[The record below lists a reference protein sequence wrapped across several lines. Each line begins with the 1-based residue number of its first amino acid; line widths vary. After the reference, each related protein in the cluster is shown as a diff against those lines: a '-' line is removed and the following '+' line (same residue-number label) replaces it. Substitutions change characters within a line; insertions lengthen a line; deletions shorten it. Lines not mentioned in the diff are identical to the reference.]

1 MLHLT
6 NENNKNEEMI
16 EVVNDVL
23 STANSYVENGI
34 PLIKKLADSF
44 YQQPDRDAWQQLTD
58 LFEGMGWIIETLTQI
73 DSINNLKDILNDYKT
88 WNEYV
93 QAVSE
98 LNEIVPELET
108 ALESSDNIF
117 IGDLLLYE
125 VTPIFEQMLT
135 KLQILKPRTVDQGAN

>member
-23 STANSYVENGI
+23 LTANSYVENGI

-44 YQQPDRDAWQQLTD
+44 YQQPDRDAWQRLTD
-58 LFEGMGWIIETLTQI
+58 LFEGMGWIMETLTQI
-73 DSINNLKDILNDYKT
+73 DSINNLKDIVNDYEI

-93 QAVSE
+93 QAVSA

-108 ALESSDNIF
+108 ALESSDNIL

-125 VTPIFEQMLT
+125 VTPIFEDMLT